1 MPQRLWYAPNMSSD
15 ALTHGRIPSM
25 RVLTLAPSPHIV
37 GPVPGPIG
45 TLARRLAGA
54 MRGAGLDVDVEL
66 WGRHERD
73 EGPVAKVV
81 GRAGDLLRVRG
92 RIVRESYDVVFV
104 HSTHDS
110 RAMLRD
116 RLLILACPR
125 TVKWVF
131 LVHGSRFAT
140 EGPRL
145 AATSRFLARR
155 ARAVLLLSSEEIGQW
170 EAVWPGGRYR
180 VVANAFEPASAEA
193 VAPPPFA
200 SADGPFE
207 LLFAGRLIREKGIF
221 DLLEALALMR
231 ERAHVTIAG
240 EGPEL
245 ATLRARAAELGIADS
260 VTTTG
265 HLGEDDLAR
274 LYQRA
279 DVFVLPTYFGEGLPT
294 VLLEAMGHGLPIITT
309 RLRGAADHLAA
320 GDNAIFVEPRDPEAL
335 ASALD
340 AMLADADARAAMG
353 ERNRRKVAEFAP
365 DRVVTAYVRAFAEVL
380 EEGAR

>member
-1 MPQRLWYAPNMSSD
+1 MSSD
-15 ALTHGRIPSM
+15 AAIHGRTPDMS
-25 RVLTLAPSPHIV
+25 VLTLAPSPHIV

-45 TLARRLAGA
+45 TLARRLADA
-54 MRGAGLDVDVEL
+54 MRAAGLDVDVEL

-73 EGPVAKVV
+73 EGPVAKIV
-81 GRAGDLLRVRG
+81 GRAGDLLRVRR
-92 RIVRESYDVVFV
+92 RILRESYDIVFV

-125 TVKWVF
+125 SVRWVF
-131 LVHGSRFAT
+131 LIHGSRFAT
-140 EGPRL
+140 GGPRL
-145 AATSRFLARR
+145 AAMSRFLARR
-155 ARAVLLLSSEEIGQW
+155 AAMVLLLSSEEVGQW

-180 VVANAFEPASAEA
+180 VATNAFDPGTSEA
-193 VAPPPFA
+193 VTFA
-200 SADGPFE
+200 SHASTDGPFE

-221 DLLEALALMR
+221 DLLEALARMRTR
-231 ERAHVTIAG
+231 ERTHVTIAG

-245 ATLRARAAELGIADS
+245 AALRARAEELGVADL

-265 HLGEDDLAR
+265 HLGQDDLAR
-274 LYQRA
+274 FYQQA

-294 VLLEAMGHGLPIITT
+294 VLLEAMGHGLPIVTT
-309 RLRGAADHLAA
+309 RLRGAADRLVA
-320 GDNAIFVEPRDPEAL
+320 GDNAVFVEPRDPAAL

-340 AMLADADARAAMG
+340 AMFADPDARAAMG
-353 ERNRRKVAEFAP
+353 ERNQRKVVEFAP

-380 EEGAR
+380 DEGAR